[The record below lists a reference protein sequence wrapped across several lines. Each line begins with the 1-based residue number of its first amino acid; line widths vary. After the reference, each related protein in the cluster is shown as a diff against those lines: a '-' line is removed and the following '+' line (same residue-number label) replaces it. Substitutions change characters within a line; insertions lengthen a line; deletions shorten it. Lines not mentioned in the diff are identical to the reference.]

1 MTSESLELQQLL
13 RDRAGHCASVPAV
26 LGFDGTIDHLY
37 GVVDHREGPGDQWTA
52 IPDIAALGSRISAF
66 AGRSANLEMVP
77 KFRKIGGNGPIM
89 AGALAASGCPVDYIG
104 PLGEPQI
111 DEAYQDFAGQV
122 RVHSIG
128 QPAATHA
135 MEFNDGKIML
145 AVIQSYD
152 EVTADCLV
160 QSPGRDALIEL
171 LKRARLVGL
180 LNWTCL
186 PYMDGILDFHTQ
198 DLLPT
203 VGEDRD
209 RLFFF
214 DLADPAKHSTQALAG
229 VLKRISAFEPFGR
242 VALGLN
248 YSEACQ
254 AARAMDFAEPA
265 EDRAALV
272 KYAKQLRERLGVSIV
287 MIHPRDFAVVAST
300 NESAC
305 VDGPVYANPL
315 VTTGAGD
322 HLNAG
327 FCLALLLGL
336 PLAQCARLGVMFS
349 GYYVSTGKS
358 PSVSDIIDYLPSTN
372 L

>member
-1 MTSESLELQQLL
+1 MTSGLIELQQLL
-13 RDRAGHCASVPAV
+13 RDRAGLCASVSAV

-37 GVVDHREGPGDQWTA
+37 GVVDHRDGPGHQWTA
-52 IPDIAALGSRISAF
+52 IPDISALGNRITAF
-66 AGRSANLEMVP
+66 AGRSANLELVP

-104 PLGEPQI
+104 PLGDPHI
-111 DEAYQDFAGQV
+111 DDAYQEFATQV
-122 RVHSIG
+122 GVHSIG

-135 MEFNDGKIML
+135 MEFRDGKIML

-152 EVTADCLV
+152 EVNAARLTECI
-160 QSPGRDALIEL
+160 GRERLIGML
-171 LKRARLVGL
+171 DRARLVGL

-186 PYMDGILDFHTQ
+186 PYMDGILDFHTR

-203 VGEDRD
+203 VGANRD

-214 DLADPAKHSTQALAG
+214 DLADPAKHGSDAVAG
-229 VLKRISAFEPFGR
+229 VLKRISTFEQFGR

-254 AARAMDFAEPA
+254 AARAMGFAEPV

-272 KYAKQLRERLGVSIV
+272 DFAKQLRECLGVSLV
-287 MIHPRDFAVVAST
+287 MIHPREFAVAASAG
-300 NESAC
+300 ESAC
-305 VDGPVYANPL
+305 VAGPVYANPV

-327 FCLALLLGL
+327 FCLAILLDL
-336 PLAQCARLGVMFS
+336 PLAQCVRLGVMFS

-358 PSVSDIIDYLPSTN
+358 PSVSDIIEYLPSTH